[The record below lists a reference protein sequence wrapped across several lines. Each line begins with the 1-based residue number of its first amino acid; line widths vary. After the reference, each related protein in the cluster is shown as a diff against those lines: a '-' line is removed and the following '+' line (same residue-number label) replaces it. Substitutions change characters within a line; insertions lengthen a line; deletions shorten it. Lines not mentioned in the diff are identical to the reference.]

1 MLQRLMLQFV
11 MVMVIVIVT
20 VMLLVVVVLVLVL
33 MLMLLL
39 LLVLLLLSAN
49 TWARSGAGRS
59 AEGRRRVGV
68 AVGHFQ
74 QAAGGVHR
82 VRF

>member
-11 MVMVIVIVT
+11 MVMVIVT
-20 VMLLVVVVLVLVL
+20 VMLLVVVVLMLVL
-33 MLMLLL
+33 MLMLL

>member
-1 MLQRLMLQFV
+1 MLQFV

-20 VMLLVVVVLVLVL
+20 VMLLVVVVLMLVL
-33 MLMLLL
+33 MLMLL

>member
-20 VMLLVVVVLVLVL
+20 VMLLVVVVVLVLVL
-33 MLMLLL
+33 MLML
-39 LLVLLLLSAN
+39 VLLLSAN